1 MEEDF
6 LGPLQKVAIL
16 MVALGEDTT
25 AEIMKYL
32 GDAEIESIS
41 QAISETDVV
50 TTEQED
56 EVLEEFEQLLVA
68 GKYVSQG
75 GLDFAR
81 GALEKALGPRKSQ
94 EVLDRVTST
103 TRSGFYVL
111 RNVEPSQIIPFISK
125 EHPQTIALILT
136 QLDPQQ
142 AAGILTGLSLEM
154 QSEVAYRVARIGN
167 ISPQILRDLEESFTL
182 DLEAIIS
189 GQVAEIG
196 GPKAVA
202 EILNQS
208 GHSTEKAVIES
219 IDAIDPEL
227 AEEVRKQM
235 FVFEDLVN
243 LTDRDIQLILREV
256 DQNILSLALRGASDE
271 LKDRIFGNLSQRVAT
286 MLKEEMEFQGPAR
299 MSEIEEK
306 QLEVIQTVKKLEE
319 GGLLTI
325 VRGDSND
332 VFI

>member
-1 MEEDF
+1 MTIYT
-6 LGPLQKVAIL
+6 LQ
-16 MVALGEDTT
+16 
-25 AEIMKYL
+25 
-32 GDAEIESIS
+32 
-41 QAISETDVV
+41 
-50 TTEQED
+50 
-56 EVLEEFEQLLVA
+56 
-68 GKYVSQG
+68 
-75 GLDFAR
+75 
-81 GALEKALGPRKSQ
+81 
-94 EVLDRVTST
+94 
-103 TRSGFYVL
+103 
-111 RNVEPSQIIPFISK
+111 FIHSK

-167 ISPQILRDLEESFTL
+167 ISPQILRDLEESLTL

>member
-1 MEEDF
+1 MEEEE
-6 LGPLQKVAIL
+6 LSPQQKVAIL

-32 GDAEIESIS
+32 SEPEVESIS

-56 EVLEEFEQLLVA
+56 EVLEEFEQLLIA

-103 TRSGFYVL
+103 TSSGFYVL

-142 AAGILTGLSLEM
+142 AAGILSGLPLET
-154 QSEVAYRVARIGN
+154 QSDIAYRIANIGN
-167 ISPQILRDLEESFTL
+167 ISPQILRDLEESLTL

-196 GPKAVA
+196 GPKTVA

-208 GHSTEKAVIES
+208 GRSTEKAVIES

-235 FVFEDLVN
+235 FVFEDLIN

-256 DQNILSLALRGASDE
+256 DQNVLSLALRGASDE
-271 LKDRIFGNLSQRVAT
+271 LQDRIFGNLSQRVAT

-306 QLEVIQTVKKLEE
+306 QIEVIQTVKKLEE

>member
-142 AAGILTGLSLEM
+142 AAGILSGLSLEM
-154 QSEVAYRVARIGN
+154 QSEVAYRVAKIGN
-167 ISPQILRDLEESFTL
+167 ISPQTLRDLEESLTL

-208 GHSTEKAVIES
+208 GHSTEKAIIES

-256 DQNILSLALRGASDE
+256 DQNVLSLALRGATDE

-306 QLEVIQTVKKLEE
+306 QIEVIQTVKKLEE

>member
-142 AAGILTGLSLEM
+142 AAGILSSLSLEM
-154 QSEVAYRVARIGN
+154 QSEVAYRVAKIGN
-167 ISPQILRDLEESFTL
+167 ISPQTLRDLEESLTL

-208 GHSTEKAVIES
+208 GHSTEKAIIES

-256 DQNILSLALRGASDE
+256 DQNILSLALRGATDE

-306 QLEVIQTVKKLEE
+306 QIEVIQTVKKLEE

>member
-1 MEEDF
+1 MEEEE
-6 LGPLQKVAIL
+6 LSPQQKVAIL

-32 GDAEIESIS
+32 SEPEVESIS

-56 EVLEEFEQLLVA
+56 EVLEEFEQLLIA

-103 TRSGFYVL
+103 TSSGFYVL

-142 AAGILTGLSLEM
+142 AAGILSGLPLEM
-154 QSEVAYRVARIGN
+154 QSDIAYRIANIGN
-167 ISPQILRDLEESFTL
+167 ISPQILRDLEESLTL

-196 GPKAVA
+196 GPKTVA
-202 EILNQS
+202 EILNQT
-208 GHSTEKAVIES
+208 GRSTEKTVIES

-235 FVFEDLVN
+235 FVFEDLIN

-256 DQNILSLALRGASDE
+256 DQNVLSLALRGASDE
-271 LKDRIFGNLSQRVAT
+271 LQDRIFGNLSQRVAT

-306 QLEVIQTVKKLEE
+306 QIEVIQTVKKLEE